1 MMSEIIAAARA
12 IRAGKL
18 VVFPTETVYGLG
30 ADATNDSAVA
40 AVFAAKRRPEINPLI
55 VHVSD
60 VQAAKAL
67 VEWTDIAER
76 LAAEFWPGALTLVLE
91 RTETSPVSLLASAGL
106 DTLAIRCPSHPLAQE
121 LLVKT
126 GLPIVAPS
134 ANPAGKLSAT
144 EVAHIAAE
152 IRSAAEIVLDSG
164 PSELG
169 IESTVVDARSA
180 PIQILRPGSL
190 SKEDIEEKTG
200 IDARYA
206 ADKPAPQSPG
216 QLASHYAPEAEVR
229 LSATEVRDGEALL
242 AFGPVVPDGAMAIR
256 NLSEKGDLVEAA
268 ANLFRMLRELDQSG
282 ASMIAV
288 MAIPDKGIGHALN
301 DRLKR
306 AAAAR

>member
-1 MMSEIIAAARA
+1 MMSEITAAARA

-30 ADATNDSAVA
+30 ADATNDGAVA

-121 LLVKT
+121 LLRET

-134 ANPAGKLSAT
+134 ANPAGKLSVT
-144 EVAHIAAE
+144 EAAHIAAE
-152 IRSAAEIVLDSG
+152 IHAAAEIVLDSG

-169 IESTVVDARSA
+169 IESTVVGARSA
-180 PIQILRPGSL
+180 PIQILRPGSV

-200 IDARYA
+200 IETRYA

-229 LSATEVRDGEALL
+229 LGATDVRDGEALL
-242 AFGPVVPDGAMAIR
+242 AFGPVVPDGAMALR
-256 NLSEKGDLVEAA
+256 NLSEKSDLVEAA

-282 ASMIAV
+282 ARMIAV

-306 AAAAR
+306 AAAPR